1 MNLTKRTRTAV
12 ATALVGAGAVLALL
26 SPSSPAVA
34 FSSGG
39 LFLDVTVLSPAHL
52 VAKGAAVTVPVQVT
66 CNATDFAQVAVQV
79 TERVGKQIASGFGSA
94 PVACTGGHQTLLVT
108 VTATG
113 SGGKPFVKGQAFAS
127 ADLFG
132 CNSSFCGS
140 EHGES
145 TISIQR

>member
-1 MNLTKRTRTAV
+1 MNLAKRTKTAL
-12 ATALVGAGAVLALL
+12 ATALVGAGVVLALL
-26 SPSSPAVA
+26 SNSSPAVA
-34 FSSGG
+34 FFSGG
-39 LFLDVTVLSPAHL
+39 LFLDVTVQSPAHL

-66 CNATDFAQVAVQV
+66 CNATQTAFVSVQV

-94 PVACTGGHQTLLVT
+94 QVGCTGGHQALLLT
-108 VTATG
+108 VTA
-113 SGGKPFVKGQAFAS
+113 SGGKTFVKGQAFAS

-132 CNSSFCGS
+132 CSSFCAS